1 MTQSNGAGQD
11 LLRPEPS
18 GETGS
23 TDILPMVTAASN
35 GNGRKKSSILDSS
48 NQKTA
53 STFPQLLSFVALA
66 ELGTYPKAA
75 DILGITRQAISD
87 NIKNLE
93 KALNRNI
100 EGRRLFV
107 KEGDVQRLVDD
118 PLAQELLERAR
129 LMVFEYNSINRL
141 HDDTLRMRYLP
152 QHVFFM
158 ASVEARLEQSQLG
171 VRVRSRPLSEED
183 RAIGRFESVVL
194 AAVAGHALDFVVG
207 MPPTKGSPTAANLL
221 TRYLYSSCQ
230 MAMLPT
236 SDPRDT
242 IGLAELVEDGRMLLP
257 PPQTRSR
264 QVLEREIEKHLG
276 HLPTADRPDLRVKRE
291 AFGTKVLHEYGVAGI
306 GTPVVP
312 SDIAN
317 PFFTGNIHGGP
328 QTADFKWVPVCLP
341 DGNLI
346 YQEVFASQPDVS
358 NKKKADALE
367 DLFRLVQDEVRNRQ
381 LEKHPQGG
389 IRYPDGVRPQT

>member
-1 MTQSNGAGQD
+1 
-11 LLRPEPS
+11 
-18 GETGS
+18 
-23 TDILPMVTAASN
+23 MVAAASN
-35 GNGRKKSSILDSS
+35 DNGRKKSILDSS
-48 NQKTA
+48 DQKTA

-66 ELGTYPKAA
+66 EVGTYLKAA
-75 DILGITRQAISD
+75 DELGITRQAVSD

-93 KALNRNI
+93 KSLNRNVD
-100 EGRRLFV
+100 GRRLFV
-107 KEGDVQRLVDD
+107 KEGDVQRLASD
-118 PLAQELLERAR
+118 PFAQELLERAR

-141 HDDTLRMRYLP
+141 RDDTLRIRYLP

-158 ASVEARLEQSQLG
+158 ASVEARLERSQLG

-183 RAIGRFESVVL
+183 RAVDRFESVVL
-194 AAVAGHALDFVVG
+194 AALAGHALDFVVG
-207 MPPTKGSPTAANLL
+207 MPPTKGSPTARKLT
-221 TRYLYSSCQ
+221 TRYLYSSHQ
-230 MAMLPT
+230 VAMLPK
-236 SDPRDT
+236 SDPRDQ
-242 IGLAELVEDGRMLLP
+242 IGLAELVEDGRMLVP

-276 HLPTADRPDLRVKRE
+276 HMPTAGRPDLRVKRE

-317 PFFTGNIHGGP
+317 PFFAGNIHGGP

-341 DGNLI
+341 DGTFI
-346 YQEVFASQPDVS
+346 YQEVFASHSDRPHKS
-358 NKKKADALE
+358 KANAIE
-367 DLFRLVQDEVRNRQ
+367 DLFRLVQEEVRDRQ

-389 IRYPDGVRPQT
+389 SRYLDGIRPQQ